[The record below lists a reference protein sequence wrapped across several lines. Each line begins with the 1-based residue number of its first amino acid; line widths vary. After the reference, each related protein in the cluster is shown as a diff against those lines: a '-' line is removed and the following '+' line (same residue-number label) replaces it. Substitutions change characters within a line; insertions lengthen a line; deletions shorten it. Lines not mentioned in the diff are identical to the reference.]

1 MNKNQLREIEGEG
14 IRWQYFTYPF
24 VVFSFCALFAPY
36 CMLVF
41 TLMAGNFDLSKWI
54 SDLLTTFAVCLGL
67 SIPFSFWLFS
77 IVAFLGKSFVF

>member
-1 MNKNQLREIEGEG
+1 MNKNQLCEIEGER

-41 TLMAGNFDLSKWI
+41 ALMAGNFDLSKWI